1 MKSILIFFIFFLIHT
16 SSSAQSKTGI
26 YGNFICKHNYL
37 LDETSGRITTV
48 KGNEVSK
55 ISLNGTSGVLTHPKG
70 QKELVSFIK
79 TNAGPAAKANFYKFN
94 TSTIYDLLQINI
106 DNVPSGN
113 GKSMMLIHMKPIDQL
128 KILLVGACDY

>member
-1 MKSILIFFIFFLIHT
+1 MKTPLILFTVFLIYT
-16 SSSAQSKTGI
+16 NSSAQSKTGI
-26 YGNFICKHNYL
+26 SGHFICKHNYL

-106 DNVPSGN
+106 DNVPSGK

-128 KILLVGACDY
+128 KLILVGGCDY

>member
-1 MKSILIFFIFFLIHT
+1 MKSILIFFIFFLIHS

-106 DNVPSGN
+106 DNVPSGK